1 MKSFSKIASSVVAKC
16 FFGTDANEYKV
27 GDLSFCEFYISSLS
41 ELSLYTQS
49 FENIAFGMKL
59 FKHGLT
65 PRSRK
70 LKQKVDIL
78 LSVVRE
84 ITDKQLTK
92 IKKG

>member
-1 MKSFSKIASSVVAKC
+1 M
-16 FFGTDANEYKV
+16 
-27 GDLSFCEFYISSLS
+27 
-41 ELSLYTQS
+41 SLYTQS

-78 LSVVRE
+78 LSVVR
-84 ITDKQLTK
+84 
-92 IKKG
+92 